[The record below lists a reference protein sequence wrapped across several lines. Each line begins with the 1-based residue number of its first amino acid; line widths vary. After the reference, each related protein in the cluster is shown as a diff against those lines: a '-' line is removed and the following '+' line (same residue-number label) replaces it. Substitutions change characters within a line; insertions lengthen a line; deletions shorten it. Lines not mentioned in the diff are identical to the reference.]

1 MHSHGSLG
9 SVYQKLA
16 LYDTAILSIEYNEKD
31 VITQEE
37 NQHLIILI
45 AQQILWRNNEH
56 LVSATNVMH
65 EEIRLSPGTKSV
77 EIEHYMLTGLRCL

>member
-31 VITQEE
+31 VITLEE
-37 NQHLIILI
+37 DQHLIILI

-65 EEIRLSPGTKSV
+65 EASKPESQMNPFTI
-77 EIEHYMLTGLRCL
+77 